1 MSFLKNLFDE
11 RFILHR
17 LKATRF
23 ATVVTALAMGAY
35 LNYEIFVNNII
46 HWDVLVFLGI
56 MAIAKILAAVYYR
69 FTN

>member
-1 MSFLKNLFDE
+1 MSLLKNLFDE

-23 ATVVTALAMGAY
+23 ATVVTAVAMGAY
-35 LNYEIFVNNII
+35 INYEMFVNDTI
-46 HWDVLVFLGI
+46 HWDILYFLVI
-56 MAIAKILAAVYYR
+56 MAVAKILAAVYYR